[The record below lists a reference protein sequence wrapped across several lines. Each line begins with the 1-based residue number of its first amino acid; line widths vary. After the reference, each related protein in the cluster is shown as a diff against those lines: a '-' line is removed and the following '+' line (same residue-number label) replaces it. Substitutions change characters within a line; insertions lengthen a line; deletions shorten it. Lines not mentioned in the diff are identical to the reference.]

1 MRTPRDAVVTVHPVT
16 YGFAWSRDDA
26 VGRGVADFDDAGALM
41 RSDRS
46 RSVSCGS
53 LTTLL
58 RTAGPERVDAV
69 VVAGPDTSEPADTAR
84 VVPTQRCEASGGTRP
99 IDIPTRGRRAR
110 IPIVV

>member
-1 MRTPRDAVVTVHPVT
+1 MHPVT

-26 VGRGVADFDDAGALM
+26 VGRGAADSGDAGALM
-41 RSDRS
+41 RSELS

-58 RTAGPERVDAV
+58 RTAGPVRVDAV
-69 VVAGPDTSEPADTAR
+69 VVAGPDTPDPTDIDDTAR
-84 VVPTQRCEASGGTRP
+84 DVRTQRCEAWRGTRP
-99 IDIPTRGRRAR
+99 IDIPRRARRAR